1 MIAVVAVATL
11 LTLAAGCLIGAN
23 FCAAGGAAQ
32 QGLIYLSGA
41 LSVSVLPAVPG
52 LLQSYVQARV
62 GAPPSPPSTPEKP

>member
-11 LTLAAGCLIGAN
+11 LTLAASCLVGAN

-41 LSVSVLPAVPG
+41 LSASVLPAVPR
-52 LLQSYVQARV
+52 LLQSYVQART
-62 GAPPSPPSTPEKP
+62 GEPPLPKPEKP